1 MRMRKQPAPW
11 TRRPVPG
18 SPFNTPPPPPQ
29 PVEQFA
35 AQDLVTHDR
44 HGLGRVISTE
54 ADTVVVDFGAGRYRI
69 ASPYTKLTKL

>member
-1 MRMRKQPAPW
+1 VRMRKQPAPW

-18 SPFNTPPPPPQ
+18 SPFNTPPRPPQ

-69 ASPYTKLTKL
+69 ASPYAKLTKL